1 MHRSG
6 RRRFRILRPHD
17 GRPGGPR
24 TPLLAALL
32 SLFLIAGLWPPSVFT
47 SLPQASAA
55 NETIVLDGFGDLGK
69 TPETAVLYGNPTIT
83 LSGSVAANIDPSGLR
98 LRITNQ
104 GQTEDLASVKPI
116 VDGTRFTFRDVP
128 LRPDLN
134 TIVFYDRQGVVERTL
149 LTFYV
154 RYNDTPLITELRVN
168 DQPLSVL
175 EDTPAIVTL
184 PNPDRLTLYVDGRGV
199 NLEQVWVKNNR
210 TGDEAQADAVG
221 GTFSVRLSAKTGEN
235 VLTFRAVKNNKEV
248 VYLNRTVIVT
258 LMSDGGDLL
267 YDVRVGTGKNGA
279 PVTTLSPDADPTQPT
294 LVPVNRDTGNVVRS
308 DDFSQDLQ
316 WTLALDIS
324 NPDRRPVTYEIVAV
338 RTKPDGTQETYVLY
352 RKSGTPLSP
361 DATSGTKA
369 LFYAP
374 ANAASVAQDVD
385 GNSLPFDPADRW
397 ALSARYWVEERIGG
411 TWTLNPTEIAVKPAF
426 FFRFV
431 DASLPRFLAVT
442 EAAGG
447 KAWTDGGTV
456 SLPTLPFELLL
467 ETRNMLD
474 ANGAFDAT
482 RFDVLWNGTPL
493 ASGTDYSWKPERVDQ
508 ATQTA
513 TVRLTLQALPG
524 KSGTLTFRYVR
535 DPNDPSTVATFSV
548 RLNLLTAPY
557 VALTAD
563 LSGPKTVSV
572 DRALDLK
579 QPEDLIRLFGR
590 VYNYPLGKDNADHPT
605 NLTLTLNGVSIPR
618 DQITIGSDGGVPTFT
633 VDGSVLTGTLKLAP
647 GNNLFVVR
655 LDDVP
660 EARFQY
666 EIRVLSG
673 EAPMIQDIVLKTEQ
687 DGKAIEL
694 RPSGADNVYRTNAA
708 YLRELSFRIPN
719 PQDSMVL
726 TITKNGRAIG
736 TYRYDAAQRLW
747 QLQQLQTGTGSAY
760 QAYLD
765 ELKNR
770 FGDAVQGYGTSPNYH
785 FPQTVAGNEPFS
797 GGLTLSRYRQTLDAV
812 KTLQNADD
820 QDAALAL
827 LPFTL
832 RRSGQTIYV
841 LTLEDTQ
848 SRRAEATIVIER
860 AAAGW
865 KVLAPLKAKP
875 TDPYPIVN
883 SNAAV
888 VKVFAEKATKVL
900 IGKEEAKTS
909 NTTKPDFVFNE
920 KLGDEAPETYYVFT
934 ATVPLKPGL
943 NKIPLTLTFADKT
956 YKDEVLIYNANAP
969 ITGAEYYDTLGKKT
983 SFTAFNKAVT
993 LTFPKGTVLLKPPP
1007 KRFDDE
1013 VIDRQT
1019 DLYTDVPLYFGLAN
1033 RTTGEVTEPGS
1044 ALASSLILPAN
1055 FIYASPLYYIDAG
1068 DVAAP
1073 GGRDPYLVSNTL
1085 GLRDFRSRAILRDN
1099 LIPSQRGTLTLA
1111 YDPSIVQQAANQLTV
1126 FYHDGTR
1133 WQNIGGV
1140 VDPKKH
1146 TITVPFKRFGYYMV
1160 MKLNQSFADV
1170 VNHPFAQPAMETM
1183 YAKGIMPNFSS
1194 SSFGAYRPVS
1204 RGELASDLVRALDL
1218 PINAGPYEDSEGR
1231 YPLEPSFYD
1240 VRPSGDSWDYAY
1252 RFIETAA
1259 RAGIVSGKQPGYY
1272 YPDADVTRQE
1282 AAVMIAR
1289 AMNLKL
1295 PATPEAAQAILA
1307 KQFTDVNQMHYYA
1320 LQAIAAV
1327 TKAGLM
1333 QGSPVNPNDKKSLYT
1348 FNPRAPLTR
1357 AEMAVILQKMMVQ
1370 LKKLPK

>member
-1 MHRSG
+1 
-6 RRRFRILRPHD
+6 
-17 GRPGGPR
+17 
-24 TPLLAALL
+24 
-32 SLFLIAGLWPPSVFT
+32 
-47 SLPQASAA
+47 
-55 NETIVLDGFGDLGK
+55 
-69 TPETAVLYGNPTIT
+69 
-83 LSGSVAANIDPSGLR
+83 
-98 LRITNQ
+98 
-104 GQTEDLASVKPI
+104 
-116 VDGTRFTFRDVP
+116 
-128 LRPDLN
+128 
-134 TIVFYDRQGVVERTL
+134 
-149 LTFYV
+149 
-154 RYNDTPLITELRVN
+154 
-168 DQPLSVL
+168 
-175 EDTPAIVTL
+175 
-184 PNPDRLTLYVDGRGV
+184 
-199 NLEQVWVKNNR
+199 
-210 TGDEAQADAVG
+210 
-221 GTFSVRLSAKTGEN
+221 
-235 VLTFRAVKNNKEV
+235 
-248 VYLNRTVIVT
+248 
-258 LMSDGGDLL
+258 
-267 YDVRVGTGKNGA
+267 
-279 PVTTLSPDADPTQPT
+279 
-294 LVPVNRDTGNVVRS
+294 
-308 DDFSQDLQ
+308 
-316 WTLALDIS
+316 
-324 NPDRRPVTYEIVAV
+324 
-338 RTKPDGTQETYVLY
+338 
-352 RKSGTPLSP
+352 
-361 DATSGTKA
+361 
-369 LFYAP
+369 
-374 ANAASVAQDVD
+374 
-385 GNSLPFDPADRW
+385 
-397 ALSARYWVEERIGG
+397 
-411 TWTLNPTEIAVKPAF
+411 
-426 FFRFV
+426 
-431 DASLPRFLAVT
+431 
-442 EAAGG
+442 
-447 KAWTDGGTV
+447 
-456 SLPTLPFELLL
+456 
-467 ETRNMLD
+467 
-474 ANGAFDAT
+474 
-482 RFDVLWNGTPL
+482 
-493 ASGTDYSWKPERVDQ
+493 
-508 ATQTA
+508 
-513 TVRLTLQALPG
+513 
-524 KSGTLTFRYVR
+524 
-535 DPNDPSTVATFSV
+535 
-548 RLNLLTAPY
+548 
-557 VALTAD
+557 
-563 LSGPKTVSV
+563 
-572 DRALDLK
+572 
-579 QPEDLIRLFGR
+579 
-590 VYNYPLGKDNADHPT
+590 
-605 NLTLTLNGVSIPR
+605 
-618 DQITIGSDGGVPTFT
+618 
-633 VDGSVLTGTLKLAP
+633 

-673 EAPMIQDIVLKTEQ
+673 EAPMIQDFVLKTEQ

-719 PQDSMVL
+719 PQDGMVL

-736 TYRYDAAQRLW
+736 SYEFDDTQNRWVLK
-747 QLQQLQTGTGSAY
+747 TGTGSLY

-765 ELKNR
+765 ELQNR
-770 FGDAVQGYGTSPNYH
+770 FNASIQGYGTSPNYH

-841 LTLEDTQ
+841 LTLEDNQ
-848 SRRAEATIVIER
+848 GRRAEATIVIER

-993 LTFPKGTVLLKPPP
+993 LTFPKGTVLLKPPA

-1019 DLYTDVPLYFGLAN
+1019 DIYTDVPLYFGLAN

-1044 ALASSLILPAN
+1044 ALASSLVLPAN

-1133 WQNIGGV
+1133 WQNLGGV

-1170 VNHPFAQPAMETM
+1170 VNHPFAQTAMETM

-1240 VRPSGDSWDYAY
+1240 VRPSGDTWDYAY
-1252 RFIETAA
+1252 RYIETAA

-1320 LQAIAAV
+1320 LPAIAAV

-1333 QGSPVNPNDKKSLYT
+1333 QGSPVNPND
-1348 FNPRAPLTR
+1348 
-1357 AEMAVILQKMMVQ
+1357 
-1370 LKKLPK
+1370 